1 MQTLVLSPDDKLKG
15 IQEHVKKY
23 THLAGSPANLS
34 ANIPASCLRPA
45 RTGAAYA
52 HSFCLDGHV
61 RRTLGLLERVRS
73 SVGRP
78 SLMRLCPVVRR
89 PAAAVGRAPV
99 PRHAARARGD
109 CAAAAVVVRRQGA
122 ALVSVHDFAGGIKQS
137 GKGDNGRSD
146 PGVHIIWILCLR
158 ACLRAF
164 KVQRER

>member
-52 HSFCLDGHV
+52 HSVRLDGHV
-61 RRTLGLLERVRS
+61 RRTLGQLERVRS

-109 CAAAAVVVRRQGA
+109 WAAALLSWCGVRARLLYPYMILPVA
-122 ALVSVHDFAGGIKQS
+122 SSSLAKATTD
-137 GKGDNGRSD
+137 D
-146 PGVHIIWILCLR
+146 PTPQYR
-158 ACLRAF
+158 
-164 KVQRER
+164 